1 MFDVGFSEMLLVA
14 LVALLVLGPERLPKV
29 AREAALWLGKARS
42 VINSAKADIKRE
54 LDLEELKELRALNQS
69 MQLPLNSQLAILED
83 ASAKTE
89 PSKAEP
95 ELTPAT
101 AGKVDV

>member
-54 LDLEELKELRALNQS
+54 LDLEELKELRALKES
-69 MQLPLNSQLAILED
+69 MQLPLSSHLAILED
-83 ASAKTE
+83 TPAQTE
-89 PSKAEP
+89 PPEAEP
-95 ELTPAT
+95 KLSQSS